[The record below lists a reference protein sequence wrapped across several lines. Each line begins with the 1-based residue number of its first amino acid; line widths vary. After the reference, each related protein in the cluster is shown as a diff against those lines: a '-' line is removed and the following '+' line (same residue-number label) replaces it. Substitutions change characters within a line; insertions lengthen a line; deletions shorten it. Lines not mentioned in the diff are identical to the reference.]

1 MEAKKFFLRAMRIC
15 MVLAMFCVFYACNED
30 DPVNPPEPPTE
41 EPVPAGDAGE
51 VGFSITNEN
60 TGSST
65 EGGSSGESGSTG
77 EGSGTGTTP
86 EDPAVATAEESVD
99 MTISATSS
107 YKDPDGTTYT
117 CEPKATI
124 TLSADLDT
132 VYAKDIET
140 LTKVIGNPKVTTG
153 NTGTNPVNYTTD
165 QIFNVGGQN
174 VTFNLGYEVYT
185 HTNSE
190 NQKIEMPYVKV
201 NNANFGA
208 STPTETKG
216 VKSRSTETASV
227 RLANIS
233 VVPAKKVMSRSISVT
248 DTTTYEVTA
257 RFNLDVESKNSA
269 NDSKQTLSFEVKY
282 IAVITETIEYDGAKL
297 AYEVQSNTSPQNG
310 VYVVNDP
317 ENPLEILVKQ
327 ESSFMGTD
335 GVTQTGSATTKITA
349 VAPGDVYFANKE
361 AIADKVQELTAITVD
376 EQNLTSPLP
385 YYDFE
390 DVKFEGYNIESSSVS
405 DTLETYHVV
414 AKYSQVAKPVNV
426 ETATDKPAELKFA
439 YQVEFI
445 AKVKVELVDTEYD
458 TKIVWTPHKD
468 WGYTYHYEVYRSRI
482 YSNGEVLTDTFNT
495 GSTIIKFNAAQ
506 TDCLYANSG
515 KPASDYGIIRT
526 RYEPYEDG
534 LYYSSNYSTFLPD
547 TTGGMFFKY
556 LPGITNDGE
565 AYSKWEDYKHTSTG
579 VTFAETKQDGW
590 YKSGK
595 EVCYTRNN
603 LLMLNNGPRYGEPES
618 IVEYKTFIYLDYYF
632 LYLDG
637 EKITFPEPEN
647 RKYTYEFEDAYNDY
661 RGNMKIVKVKNSVDF
676 GGKHVYAECI
686 DTLYFKKP

>member
-1 MEAKKFFLRAMRIC
+1 MKVEKMVLRAMQIC
-15 MVLAMFCVFYACNED
+15 MVLAMFCVFYACSEENVTHE
-30 DPVNPPEPPTE
+30 PEPPTE
-41 EPVPAGDAGE
+41 DPVPAGDAGE
-51 VGFSITNEN
+51 VEFDITNN
-60 TGSST
+60 NG
-65 EGGSSGESGSTG
+65 EGGNNG
-77 EGSGTGTTP
+77 EGSGSGTTP
-86 EDPAVATAEESVD
+86 EDPAVATAEEGVD
-99 MTISATSS
+99 MTISAKSS
-107 YKDPDGTTYT
+107 YNDPNGTTFT

-124 TLSADLDT
+124 TLSVDLDT

-140 LTKVIGNPKVTTG
+140 LTKVIGTPKVTTG
-153 NTGTNPVNYTTD
+153 NTGTNPANYTTN
-165 QIFNVGGQN
+165 QTFNVGGQN

-185 HTNSE
+185 HTNSKK
-190 NQKIEMPYVKV
+190 QKIEMPYVKV

-208 STPTETKG
+208 CTPTETEA
-216 VKSRSTETASV
+216 KSRSTETASV
-227 RLANIS
+227 RLANVT
-233 VVPAKKVMSRSISVT
+233 VVPTQKAMSRSITVT
-248 DTTTYEVTA
+248 DTTTYEVTV

-297 AYEVQSNTSPQNG
+297 TYEVQSNASPQNG
-310 VYVVNDP
+310 VYVANDP

-349 VAPGDVYFANKE
+349 IAPGDVYFANKD
-361 AIADKVQELTAITVD
+361 AISEDEVKKHTAITV
-376 EQNLTSPLP
+376 EEENLTAPLP

-390 DVKFEGYNIESSSVS
+390 EVKFDGYNIKSSNVT
-405 DTLETYHVV
+405 DTLETYHIV

-426 ETATDKPAELKFA
+426 ETATDKPDELKFA

-445 AKVKVELVDTEYD
+445 AKVKVELVDTKYEP
-458 TKIVWTPHKD
+458 KIVWNEHRD

-495 GSTIIKFNAAQ
+495 GSTIVLFNAAQ
-506 TDCLYANSG
+506 GDGAYYSTG

-526 RYEPYEDG
+526 EYNLYNDG
-534 LYYSSNYSTFLPD
+534 LSERTNYSTFLPD
-547 TTGGMFFKY
+547 TTGGMFFECA
-556 LPGITNDGE
+556 PGLTNDGE
-565 AYSKWEDYKHTSTG
+565 AYSKWEDYKHVETG
-579 VTFAETKQDGW
+579 VTFAEAKQDGW
-590 YKSGK
+590 YKCDANN
-595 EVCYTRNN
+595 VCYTRRVD
-603 LLMLNNGPRYGEPES
+603 LMLNNGAFYGHLGRAE
-618 IVEYKTFIYLDYYF
+618 IMFTYKTYIYLNYYF

-676 GGKHVYAECI
+676 GGKTIFAECI

>member
-1 MEAKKFFLRAMRIC
+1 MKVEKMVLRAMQIC
-15 MVLAMFCVFYACNED
+15 MVLAMFCVFYACSEENVTHE
-30 DPVNPPEPPTE
+30 PEPPTE
-41 EPVPAGDAGE
+41 DPVPAGDAGE
-51 VGFSITNEN
+51 VEFDITNN
-60 TGSST
+60 NG
-65 EGGSSGESGSTG
+65 EGGNNG
-77 EGSGTGTTP
+77 EGSGSGTTP
-86 EDPAVATAEESVD
+86 EDPAVATAEEGVD
-99 MTISATSS
+99 MTISAKSS
-107 YKDPDGTTYT
+107 YNDPNGTTFT

-124 TLSADLDT
+124 TLSVDLDT

-140 LTKVIGNPKVTTG
+140 LTKVIGNPNGNTKVTN
-153 NTGTNPVNYTTD
+153 NTGTNPANYTTN
-165 QIFNVGGQN
+165 QTFNVGGQN

-185 HTNSE
+185 HTNSKK
-190 NQKIEMPYVKV
+190 QKIEMPYVKV

-208 STPTETKG
+208 CTPTETEA
-216 VKSRSTETASV
+216 KSRSTETASV
-227 RLANIS
+227 RLANVT
-233 VVPAKKVMSRSISVT
+233 VVPTQKAMSRSITVT

-297 AYEVQSNTSPQNG
+297 TYEVQSNASPQNG
-310 VYVVNDP
+310 VYVANDP
-317 ENPLEILVKQ
+317 EKPLEILVKQ

-349 VAPGDVYFANKE
+349 VAPGDVYFANKD
-361 AIADKVQELTAITVD
+361 AISEDEVKKHTAITV
-376 EQNLTSPLP
+376 EEENLAAPLP

-390 DVKFEGYNIESSSVS
+390 DVKFEGYDIKSSSVS

-426 ETATDKPAELKFA
+426 ETATDKPAELKFE

-495 GSTIIKFNAAQ
+495 GSTIIKFSAGQ
-506 TDCLYANSG
+506 IDCLYENSG

-526 RYEPYEDG
+526 RYEPYKDG

-547 TTGGMFFKY
+547 TTGGMFFDY
-556 LPGITNDGE
+556 APGATNDGE
-565 AYSKWEDYKHTSTG
+565 AYSKWEDYKHVGTG
-579 VTFAETKQDGW
+579 VTFAEAKQDGW

-595 EVCYTRNN
+595 EVCYTREIS
-603 LLMLNNGPRYGEPES
+603 LELNNGPRYGEPEP
-618 IVEYKTFIYLDYYF
+618 IVEYNTLIYLNYYF

-637 EKITFPEPEN
+637 ELITFPPPEN
-647 RKYTYEFEDAYNDY
+647 RKYTYKFEDAYNDY

-676 GGKHVYAECI
+676 GGKTIFAGCI

>member
-30 DPVNPPEPPTE
+30 EPVNPPEPPTE
-41 EPVPAGDAGE
+41 EPVPAGDDGE

-65 EGGSSGESGSTG
+65 EGGSSGEGGSTG

-107 YKDPDGTTYT
+107 YKDPNGTTYT

-140 LTKVIGNPKVTTG
+140 LTKVIGNPKVTNG

-165 QIFNVGGQN
+165 QIFNIGGQN

-208 STPTETKG
+208 STPTETKD
-216 VKSRSTETASV
+216 VKSRGTETQAV

-269 NDSKQTLSFEVKY
+269 NDQKQTLSFEVKY
-282 IAVITETIEYDGAKL
+282 FAVISETTEYDGAKL
-297 AYEVQSNTSPQNG
+297 TCEVQSSIQPQNG
-310 VYVVNDP
+310 VYVVTDP
-317 ENPLEILVKQ
+317 KTPLEILVKQ

-390 DVKFEGYNIESSSVS
+390 DVKFEGYDIKSSSVS

-445 AKVKVELVDTEYD
+445 AKVKIEPVTLKDVKYRQEYE
-458 TKIVWTPHKD
+458 WLPPHD
-468 WGYTYHYEVYRSRI
+468 NIPWRYRFIVYRDRI
-482 YSNGEVLTDTFNT
+482 YSNGETVTDT
-495 GSTIIKFNAAQ
+495 
-506 TDCLYANSG
+506 Y
-515 KPASDYGIIRT
+515 
-526 RYEPYEDG
+526 
-534 LYYSSNYSTFLPD
+534 
-547 TTGGMFFKY
+547 TTV
-556 LPGITNDGE
+556 N
-565 AYSKWEDYKHTSTG
+565 
-579 VTFAETKQDGW
+579 
-590 YKSGK
+590 
-595 EVCYTRNN
+595 R
-603 LLMLNNGPRYGEPES
+603 
-618 IVEYKTFIYLDYYF
+618 IVEYNINLGGSSWANNAKGSCEKDDHMDPNATDTLSYCVFGYIDVDADISKITETELRDPVEAGYSDDFNTYENDVTGKYFSDSKTDGGWYYDRAGYRRSFYIFYEGVLRLDSYPDIVTYNYF

-637 EKITFPEPEN
+637 KQFVCDRVDLSSCKSECIL
-647 RKYTYEFEDAYNDY
+647 EDAESDF
-661 RGNMKIVKVKNSVDF
+661 RGKVKVLKHKF
-676 GGKHVYAECI
+676 GIDWLGKHCRVELT
-686 DTLYFKKP
+686 DTIF